1 MITGPFARGGALF
14 LDMND
19 SYADIIVDISH
30 ENLDRTFQYR
40 IPSELAKSVSVGS
53 RVMIPFGK
61 SDRQVAGFVLGISDK
76 PKFDPAK
83 TKDIISVLA
92 DDTLVEQKLIILADW
107 MRERYG
113 STMNRAL
120 STVLPVKKNVKTAVK
135 RDVVLKLPDSE
146 AAEKLAVF
154 EQKKN
159 VARAR
164 LVSSLLADH
173 LIDYKLVTGKLN
185 ISPSTIKA
193 LCEQGIIDVRERRMY
208 RNTVSPSERTAPV
221 DLLPDQKAVA
231 DDFINDY
238 RSGIRTTYLLHGI
251 TGSGKTEVYMEMIDH
266 VIASGR
272 SVIVLIPEI
281 SLTYQTVM
289 RFYRR
294 FGDRVSTLHSRLSDG
309 ERYDQFERAKNHE
322 IDIMIGPRS
331 ALFTPFDDLGLIVI
345 DEEHES
351 SYKSDQMPKYHA
363 RDVAIKLAQIHGA
376 SVVLGSATPSVE
388 SYNAARSGR
397 YKFYSLKKRAK
408 EASLPDVCTVDMRD
422 ELASGNRTVFSRK
435 LKDAISDRIVR
446 GQQVMLFLNRRG
458 VSSFVSCRSCG
469 EAVKCP
475 HCDVSLSQ
483 HGRGKLVCHYCG
495 YEQEE
500 IKVCG
505 KCGSRLIGPMGGIG
519 TEAVQQQIKSMFPQ
533 AVVLRMDADTTR
545 KKGDYESILSAFA
558 NREADILVGTQMIV
572 KGHDF
577 PYVTL
582 VGILAADMSL
592 YANDYRAGERTFQL
606 LVQAAGRAGRDQMK
620 GQVII
625 QTYRP
630 DHYAINA
637 ALSQDYDLFY
647 EEEMGY
653 RTLLSYPP
661 AGHMLAILIESRT
674 EKEGAEAADALA
686 SVISD
691 GIITGVAVIGP
702 TTATI
707 KKIKDVFRHM
717 IYVKSMETEKLIEIK
732 DRAEAAAL
740 LSSDVRISFDLDPM
754 GGY

>member
-1 MITGPFARGGALF
+1 
-14 LDMND
+14 MND
-19 SYADIIVDISH
+19 RYADIIVDISH

-40 IPSELAKSVSVGS
+40 IPQNIEESVSVGS
-53 RVMIPFGK
+53 RVMIPFGR
-61 SDRQVAGFVLGISDK
+61 SDRQVAGFVLEISDR
-76 PKFDPAK
+76 PGFDPGK
-83 TKDIISVLA
+83 TKDIISVIT
-92 DDTLVEQKLIILADW
+92 DDTLVEQKLIILANW
-107 MRERYG
+107 MKERYG

-120 STVLPVKKNVKTAVK
+120 ATVLPVKKNVRTAVK
-135 RDVVLKLPDSE
+135 RDVILKLSRKE
-146 AAEKLAVF
+146 AEEKLAIF
-154 EQKKN
+154 ERKNN

-164 LVSSLLADH
+164 LISSLLEDDM
-173 LIDYKLVTGKLN
+173 IDIKLVTGKLN
-185 ISPSTIKA
+185 ISSATIKA
-193 LCEQGIIDVRERRMY
+193 LCEQGIIDVVEKRMY
-208 RNTVSPSERTAPV
+208 RNTISAAERTGPV
-221 DLLPDQKAVA
+221 ELLPDQKAIV
-231 DDFINDY
+231 DDFISDY
-238 RSGIRTTYLLHGI
+238 RAGIRTTYLLHGI
-251 TGSGKTEVYMEMIDH
+251 TGSGKTEVYMEIIDH
-266 VIASGR
+266 VISEGR

-309 ERYDQFERAKNHE
+309 ERYDQFERAKKHE

-331 ALFTPFDDLGLIVI
+331 ALFTPFDNLGLIVM

-363 RDVAIKLAQIHGA
+363 RDVAIKLASIHGA

-388 SYNAARSGR
+388 SYNAAVNGK
-397 YKFYSLKKRAK
+397 YKLYSLNKRAK
-408 EASLPDVCTVDMRD
+408 EASLPDVSAVDMRE
-422 ELASGNRTVFSRK
+422 ELASGNRTVFSHR
-435 LKDAISDRIVR
+435 LKDAISDRIMR
-446 GQQVMLFLNRRG
+446 GEQVMLFINRRG

-469 EAVKCP
+469 EVIKCP

-483 HGRGKLVCHYCG
+483 HGKGKLICHYCG
-495 YEQEE
+495 YEQNEV
-500 IKVCG
+500 KTCG
-505 KCGSRLIGPMGGIG
+505 KCGSRLIGAMGGIG
-519 TEAVQQQIKSMFPQ
+519 TEAVEQQIKSMFPQ

-545 KKGDYESILSAFA
+545 KKGDYESILSTFA

-606 LVQAAGRAGRDQMK
+606 LVRAAGRAGRDQRK

-630 DHYAINA
+630 DHYAVAA
-637 ALSQDYDLFY
+637 ALTQDYGAFY

-653 RTLLSYPP
+653 RNLLSYPP
-661 AGHMLAILIESRT
+661 AGHMLAILIESGT
-674 EKEGAEAADALA
+674 EKEGSDAADALA
-686 SVISD
+686 AAIMD
-691 GIITGVAVIGP
+691 GIMTGVAVIGP

-707 KKIKDVFRHM
+707 KKIKDIYRHV
-717 IYVKSMETEKLIEIK
+717 IYVKSMDTDKLIMIK
-732 DRAEAAAL
+732 DKAEAAVFTA
-740 LSSDVRISFDLDPM
+740 SDIRISFDLDPI

>member
-1 MITGPFARGGALF
+1 
-14 LDMND
+14 MND
-19 SYADIIVDISH
+19 RYADIIVDISH
-30 ENLDRTFQYR
+30 ENLDHTFQYR
-40 IPSELAKSVSVGS
+40 IPQGMSESVSVGS
-53 RVMIPFGK
+53 RVMIPFGR
-61 SDRQVAGFVLGISDK
+61 SDRQVAGFVLEISDK
-76 PKFDPAK
+76 PKFDPDK
-83 TKDIISVLA
+83 TKDIISVLT
-92 DDTLVEQKLIILADW
+92 DNTLVEQKLIVLANW
-107 MRERYG
+107 MKERYG
-113 STMNRAL
+113 STMNRSL
-120 STVLPVKKNVKTAVK
+120 STVLPVKKNVRTAVK
-135 RDVVLKLPDSE
+135 RDVVLKLSRDE
-146 AAEKLAVF
+146 AEEKLAFF

-164 LVSSLLADH
+164 LISNLLEDRS
-173 LIDYKLVTGKLN
+173 IDYKLVTGKLN
-185 ISPSTIKA
+185 ISSSTIKA
-193 LCEQGIIDVRERRMY
+193 LCEQGVIDVIERRMY
-208 RNTVSPSERTAPV
+208 RNTVNPADRMKPV
-221 DLLPDQKAVA
+221 ELLPDQKNIV
-231 DDFINDY
+231 DDFQNDY
-238 RSGIRTTYLLHGI
+238 KAGVRTTYLLHGI

-266 VIASGR
+266 VISAGR

-363 RDVAIKLAQIHGA
+363 RDVAIRLAKLHNA

-388 SYNAARSGR
+388 SYNAATEGK
-397 YKFYSLKKRAK
+397 YKLYTLNKRAK
-408 EASLPDVCTVDMRD
+408 EASLPEVCAIDMRA
-422 ELASGNRTVFSRK
+422 ELASGNRTVFSRS
-435 LKDAISDRIVR
+435 LKDAISDRITR
-446 GQQVMLFLNRRG
+446 GEQVMLFLNRRG

-469 EAVKCP
+469 EVVKCP

-483 HGRGKLVCHYCG
+483 HGRGKLICHYCG
-495 YEQEE
+495 YEQEDV
-500 IKVCG
+500 KVCG
-505 KCGSRLIGPMGGIG
+505 KCGSRLIGAMGGIG
-519 TEAVQQQIKSMFPQ
+519 TEAVEQQIKNMFPQ

-545 KKGDYESILSAFA
+545 KKGDYESILSTFA

-606 LVQAAGRAGRDQMK
+606 LVQAAGRAGRDQKK
-620 GQVII
+620 GRVMI

-630 DHYAINA
+630 DHYAIAA
-637 ALSQDYDLFY
+637 ALTQDYNRFY

-653 RTLLSYPP
+653 RSILSYPP
-661 AGHMLAILIESRT
+661 AGHMLAILIESST
-674 EKEGAEAADALA
+674 EKEGADAADALA
-686 SVISD
+686 AAVLN
-691 GIITGVAVIGP
+691 GIMTGVAVIGP

-707 KKIKDVFRHM
+707 KKIKDIYRHM
-717 IYVKSMETEKLIEIK
+717 IYVKSRELDELVKVK
-732 DRAEAAAL
+732 DRAEAYYDKSAP
-740 LSSDVRISFDLDPM
+740 SNIRISFDLDPM
-754 GGY
+754 NGY

>member
-1 MITGPFARGGALF
+1 
-14 LDMND
+14 MND
-19 SYADIIVDISH
+19 RYADIIVDISH

-40 IPSELAKSVSVGS
+40 IPQNTDGSVSVGS

-61 SDRQVAGFVLGISDK
+61 GNRQIAGFVLEISDK

-83 TKDIISVLA
+83 TKDIISVIT
-92 DDTLVEQKLIILADW
+92 DDTLVEQKLIVLADW

-135 RDVVLKLPDSE
+135 RDVVLKLSREE
-146 AAEKLAVF
+146 AEEKLAYF
-154 EQKKN
+154 ERKKN

-164 LVSSLLADH
+164 LVSSLLTDSS
-173 LIDYKLVTGKLN
+173 IDYKLVTGKLN
-185 ISPSTIKA
+185 ISQSTIKA
-193 LCEQGIIDVRERRMY
+193 LCEQGIIDVIESRMY
-208 RNTVSPSERTAPV
+208 RNTVSATERSKPV
-221 DLLPDQKAVA
+221 DLLPEQKAIV
-231 DDFINDY
+231 DDFVSDQ
-238 RSGIRTTYLLHGI
+238 RSGIRKTYLLHGI

-266 VIASGR
+266 VISEGR

-363 RDVAIKLAQIHGA
+363 RDVAIKLASIHGA

-388 SYNAARSGR
+388 SYNAAVSGK
-397 YKFYSLKKRAK
+397 YKLYRLDKRAG
-408 EASLPDVCTVDMRD
+408 EASLPEVCAIDMRE
-422 ELASGNRTVFSRK
+422 ELASGNRTVFSRM
-435 LKDAISDRIVR
+435 LKDAISDRIIK
-446 GQQVMLFLNRRG
+446 GEQVMLFINRRG

-469 EAVKCP
+469 EVIKCP

-483 HGRGKLVCHYCG
+483 HGRGKLKCHYCG
-495 YEQEE
+495 YEQDEV
-500 IKVCG
+500 KKCS
-505 KCGSRLIGPMGGIG
+505 KCGSNLIGPMGGIG
-519 TEAVQQQIKSMFPQ
+519 TEAVEQQIKSMFPQ
-533 AVVLRMDADTTR
+533 AVVLRMDADTTG
-545 KKGDYESILSAFA
+545 KKGDYESILSTFA

-606 LVQAAGRAGRDQMK
+606 LVQAAGRAGRDRRK

-630 DHYAINA
+630 DHYAVAA
-637 ALSQDYDLFY
+637 ALTQDYNLFY

-653 RTLLSYPP
+653 RNLLSYPP

-674 EKEGAEAADALA
+674 EKEGSEAADALA
-686 SVISD
+686 AAVLN
-691 GIITGVAVIGP
+691 GIMTGVAVIGP
-702 TTATI
+702 TAATI
-707 KKIKDVFRHM
+707 KKIKDIYRHM
-717 IYVKSMETEKLIEIK
+717 IYVKSMDTDKLIKIK
-732 DRAEAAAL
+732 DKAEACVL
-740 LSSDVRISFDLDPM
+740 PSSDIRISFDLDPI